1 MAEREQAWAQAQ
13 VLAQAQVQVQVLA
26 QVQVQVQDQVQVQ
39 VQVQDQVQAQD
50 QVQDQVQAQAQELA
64 RDPAQV
70 LAAALRWSPSNHRL
84 RCCRRRKQ
92 RASCSPQGPASAIA
106 ASQTS
111 RRWVASVLLRGGQQ
125 LPRRA
130 LCT

>member
-26 QVQVQVQDQVQVQ
+26 QVQVQVQDQVQV
-39 VQVQDQVQAQD
+39 

-111 RRWVASVLLRGGQQ
+111 RRWVASVLLRGGQ
-125 LPRRA
+125 LATPSA
-130 LCT
+130 LYLRTMSRECN

>member
-1 MAEREQAWAQAQ
+1 MGEREQAWAQAQ
-13 VLAQAQVQVQVLA
+13 VLAQVQVQVLA
-26 QVQVQVQDQVQVQ
+26 QVQ